1 MIKVMVNLSVG
12 MTSHSVEVHK
22 AEVQL
27 MLAALVELVQTIRL
41 PITQMMT
48 IQ

>member
-1 MIKVMVNLSVG
+1 MIKAMANLSVEMIG
-12 MTSHSVEVHK
+12 HSVEVHK

-27 MLAALVELVQTIRL
+27 MLVALVVLVQTIRL